1 MNLVSQIKNID
12 NPQTFNELCD
22 VLFNSIWGLDY
33 EPIAD
38 DQSDRGND
46 GYRKSTKTL
55 FAKHCF
61 RKRQKSGLNSE
72 IIKKAKEDKSLA
84 ESTVWRRSVMCASDL
99 LYLLFRQRYF

>member
-72 IIKKAKEDKSLA
+72 IIKKAKEDLKKAAKLA
-84 ESTVWRRSVMCASDL
+84 EGGFEIAEWTFVTP
-99 LYLLFRQRYF
+99 YFIPE